1 MERRVL
7 VSGDRTSYLG
17 GVDMRVVEGR
27 YVNEGIDKGYRGAT
41 LISSKQQMSR
51 SVAAVSMVRGIAR
64 LALGQAQASPK
75 RFRGMK
81 QQCTAIRQ
89 S

>member
-1 MERRVL
+1 MW

-17 GVDMRVVEGR
+17 GIDVRVVER
-27 YVNEGIDKGYRGAT
+27 EYVNEGRDKGYRGAT
-41 LISSKQQMSR
+41 LISSRQQVSR
-51 SVAAVSMVRGIAR
+51 YVAAVGMVRGIVR
-64 LALGQAQASPK
+64 LALDQAQASPK

-81 QQCTAIRQ
+81 QHWTAIRP